1 MNAAR
6 LSRPRENQTMA
17 DSNPFAVNVPS
28 ALEALTVGDQS
39 YKAGRD
45 FVQQRQQ
52 EQLRQRVAQ
61 DILNGGDTRAGIA
74 RLIGGGDIAGATAL
88 GHFGRADTTNAI
100 REYALSRAQG
110 FPGTFID
117 WRNAVSR
124 SGAAQGDGAA
134 QGGGAPN
141 IAIPGARLAPD
152 GNTYV
157 PDPNRPGKYLRVQP

>member
-1 MNAAR
+1 
-6 LSRPRENQTMA
+6 MA
-17 DSNPFAVNVPS
+17 DSNPFSVNVPS
-28 ALEALTVGDQS
+28 ALEALAVGDQS

-52 EQLRQRVAQ
+52 QQVRQRVAQ

-74 RLIGGGDIAGATAL
+74 QLIAGGDLAGATAL
-88 GHFGRADTTNAI
+88 GNFGRADTTNAI
-100 REYALSRAQG
+100 REYALSKSQG

-117 WRNAVSR
+117 WRNAVAR
-124 SGAAQGDGAA
+124 PGAAQS
-134 QGGGAPN
+134 GAPN
-141 IAIPGARLAPD
+141 TAIPGARLAPD

>member
-1 MNAAR
+1 MGRQTTKPEIGMRAIIAMLKSRRFTSPTSSTMNAAR

-45 FVQQRQQ
+45 FEQQRQQ

-74 RLIGGGDIAGATAL
+74 
-88 GHFGRADTTNAI
+88 
-100 REYALSRAQG
+100 
-110 FPGTFID
+110 
-117 WRNAVSR
+117 
-124 SGAAQGDGAA
+124 
-134 QGGGAPN
+134 
-141 IAIPGARLAPD
+141 
-152 GNTYV
+152 
-157 PDPNRPGKYLRVQP
+157 

>member
-1 MNAAR
+1 
-6 LSRPRENQTMA
+6 MA

-88 GHFGRADTTNAI
+88 GNFGKADTTNAI
-100 REYALSRAQG
+100 REYNLSRSQG
-110 FPGTFID
+110 FPGTFMD
-117 WRNAVSR
+117 WRNAVAR
-124 SGAAQGDGAA
+124 
-134 QGGGAPN
+134 QGG
-141 IAIPGARLAPD
+141 
-152 GNTYV
+152 
-157 PDPNRPGKYLRVQP
+157 

>member
-1 MNAAR
+1 
-6 LSRPRENQTMA
+6 MA

-61 DILNGGDTRAGIA
+61 DILNGGDTGAGIA

-88 GHFGRADTTNAI
+88 GNFTATQIGSLATAQLAALTSTNVGNLDATQIGGLTVGRRVSVNARQNWCRWI
-100 REYALSRAQG
+100 EVVE
-110 FPGTFID
+110 
-117 WRNAVSR
+117 N
-124 SGAAQGDGAA
+124 
-134 QGGGAPN
+134 
-141 IAIPGARLAPD
+141 PGAGA
-152 GNTYV
+152 V
-157 PDPNRPGKYLRVQP
+157 